1 MIHNI
6 DTFCRVFN
14 LDKNKLI
21 DNFEKSHFN
30 ELVEASEVDQYEML
44 YMNE

>member
-14 LDKNKLI
+14 LDKNKLV
-21 DNFEKSHFN
+21 DNFDKSH
-30 ELVEASEVDQYEML
+30 LKDMVEEHEVDQYEML
-44 YMNE
+44 YLNE